1 MRFPTSRIAGSVGV
15 MAALVLLM
23 GVASW
28 AAEPAPA
35 QTKTGT
41 IKSVDAAAKTFVL
54 TRDPAPLTFTVD
66 DKTTFTLDG
75 KDSTFAAAVKA
86 DLAVTVT
93 YTRNGDTRLATKV
106 IAVSAEP
113 APAAAAKD
121 VKVAVGYNDADHESA
136 EFKFKEV
143 PSPAKTT
150 AATKAKIEIVDGVR
164 DPNGAG
170 VEALNDGKLPS
181 ESDEPA
187 ANFFFNAGTDGGR
200 LLIDLGSSI
209 GIKQVNTYSWHT
221 DTRAPQVYTLYA
233 AGSAATGFN
242 AKPGQD
248 VDPVKVGWTEIA
260 KVDTRPKTGEP
271 GGQYGVSISSTKGTL
286 GQFRYLLIAASRT
299 ESDDGWGNTFFSEIN
314 VIDANK
320 PEVAPAVVSDTPAI
334 KTFAIE
340 GGKYTL
346 TINTSDTPDLTEWAN
361 KTLAPVLVEWY
372 PKIIKLLPADGF
384 TPPAKLSVTFKKNM
398 DGVAYT
404 TGHAV
409 VGAEKYFQ
417 AHLGDVGAIVH
428 ELVHVVQQYHGRNN
442 PGWLVEGVADYIRWF
457 NYEPVN
463 KRPRPNP
470 AKAKYTDS
478 YQVTA
483 AFLDYVVKTHNKDLV
498 AKLNVDMR
506 NDKYTPDLWKTY
518 TGKSVDELWD
528 EYMATLKK

>member
-1 MRFPTSRIAGSVGV
+1 
-15 MAALVLLM
+15 MAALVLLI
-23 GVASW
+23 GVACW

-113 APAAAAKD
+113 APAPQAKSGGSPEVPPAAAKD
-121 VKVAVGYNDADHESA
+121 VKIAVGHNDTDHESA

-143 PSPAKTT
+143 PSPAKTN

-181 ESDEPA
+181 GSDEPA
-187 ANFFFNAGTDGGR
+187 ANFFFNAGTEGGR
-200 LLIDLGSSI
+200 ILIDLGSSI
-209 GIKQVNTYSWHT
+209 SVKQVNTYSWHT
-221 DTRAPQVYTLYA
+221 DARAPQVYTLYA
-233 AGSAATGFN
+233 ADGAAAGFS
-242 AKPGQD
+242 AKPAKD
-248 VDPVKVGWTEIA
+248 VDPVKVGWTQIA

-271 GGQYGVSISSTKGTL
+271 GGQYGVSISSTKGAL

-314 VIDANK
+314 VIDANEK
-320 PEVAPAVVSDTPAI
+320 EVAPAAPPDTPAI
-334 KTFAIE
+334 KTLSIE

-346 TINTSDTPDLTEWAN
+346 TINTTDTPDLTDWAN
-361 KTLAPVLVEWY
+361 KTLAPVLAEWY
-372 PKIIKLLPADGF
+372 PKMIKMLPDDGF
-384 TPPAKLSVTFKKNM
+384 TPPAQVSITFKKSAAAI
-398 DGVAYT
+398 AYT

-409 VGAEKYFQ
+409 VGDERYFKV
-417 AHLGDVGAIVH
+417 HLDDVGAIVH
-428 ELVHVVQQYHGRNN
+428 ELVHVVQQYRSRNN

-457 NYEPVN
+457 NYEPAN

-528 EYMATLKK
+528 EYVATLKK